1 MVSQKDGVG
10 VSSNSKINFW
20 ILRNWGEG
28 RGDQIQIFQVFV
40 LAVSISH
47 MQDLVFGSDLMSLD
61 NFWNP
66 MSLAVAPYSEIMKR
80 SSGGRWRRP
89 PEGVAR
95 ATAVMHKLTQELSRP
110 ILVPSLRPLKPP

>member
-1 MVSQKDGVG
+1 
-10 VSSNSKINFW
+10 
-20 ILRNWGEG
+20 
-28 RGDQIQIFQVFV
+28 
-40 LAVSISH
+40 

-110 ILVPSLRPLKPP
+110 ILVPSLRPLKPTQLRDSTINHFDIGSTFCSLPPQTRASQK